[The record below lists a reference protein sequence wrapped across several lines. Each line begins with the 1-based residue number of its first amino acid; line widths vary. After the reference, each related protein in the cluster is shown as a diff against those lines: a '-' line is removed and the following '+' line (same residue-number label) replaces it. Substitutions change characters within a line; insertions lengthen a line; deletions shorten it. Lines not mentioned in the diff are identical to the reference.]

1 MTMSKKEE
9 SLLDESMDIEFEIID
24 TLENLI
30 RAKWDSN
37 TLKGEIESNIYA
49 LLKVRREISD
59 LEE

>member
-9 SLLDESMDIEFEIID
+9 HLLDESMDIEFEIID

-37 TLKGEIESNIYA
+37 TLKAEIESNIFA